1 MRKSVGKKLIFLFA
15 ALCVLIAFACVSV
28 SKFVLTDKK
37 ELVGKYTDFV
47 LSHDGDGQTA
57 VIASNRNDDGTT
69 SYTGY
74 IAVTVAN
81 FTDEKVSKRD
91 VKFSMRAPTAAEI
104 DKKEVK
110 DAWGYSHAVS
120 EESGNY
126 EVAIVDRSDNP
137 VGADS
142 EVTYLAAGRKNTSS
156 LLLKI
161 RRKSSA
167 LAMDDEKSERL
178 SIILQTSIPYI
189 DLQVFT
195 INATTAR
202 LSVGVTSDTYN
213 GYVREIVN
221 LKSAVDFVRNS
232 EPTEKSYLAT
242 VEFTLSGDVVF
253 DALLYEE
260 TYGGKPAYDQATR
273 KVVIIIR
280 AGADVNL
287 YFYTRGSCVV
297 TVTATI
303 DDKDSPGEERISGV
317 DETTKIVFSK

>member
-1 MRKSVGKKLIFLFA
+1 M
-15 ALCVLIAFACVSV
+15 
-28 SKFVLTDKK
+28 
-37 ELVGKYTDFV
+37 
-47 LSHDGDGQTA
+47 
-57 VIASNRNDDGTT
+57 
-69 SYTGY
+69 
-74 IAVTVAN
+74 
-81 FTDEKVSKRD
+81 
-91 VKFSMRAPTAAEI
+91 
-104 DKKEVK
+104 
-110 DAWGYSHAVS
+110 
-120 EESGNY
+120 
-126 EVAIVDRSDNP
+126 
-137 VGADS
+137 
-142 EVTYLAAGRKNTSS
+142 
-156 LLLKI
+156 
-161 RRKSSA
+161 
-167 LAMDDEKSERL
+167 
-178 SIILQTSIPYI
+178 
-189 DLQVFT
+189 FT

-232 EPTEKSYLAT
+232 EPTKKSYLAT

-287 YFYTRGSCVV
+287 YFYTGGSCYV